1 MNDKTNQP
9 KKKNHNQ
16 KTKKIL
22 KNIPEG
28 GKLLR
33 RCLFSA
39 SMREICWFRI
49 CDAAIGCEVP
59 RLGWEVHH
67 FYFKY
72 VSGLSAAQ
80 VVVEGERLEKN
91 K

>member
-1 MNDKTNQP
+1 MTKPTNQKIKTTT
-9 KKKNHNQ
+9 KKP
-16 KTKKIL
+16 KKIL

-80 VVVEGERLEKN
+80 VVVEGEQLEKN

>member
-1 MNDKTNQP
+1 MTKPTNQKIKTTT
-9 KKKNHNQ
+9 KKP
-16 KTKKIL
+16 KKIL